1 MSEREHGGRDWAMET
16 RLLHG
21 TRRPGEAA
29 PVAPPI
35 YQTSTFQM
43 RTPEE
48 GAAMATEVAPAMLYG
63 RLGTPNTKDVEA
75 MLADLEGAE
84 AALALGSGMAAV
96 TIALMANLRAGD
108 HVVAQHTHYTA
119 TLSQMTTT
127 LPRYGIEVTQ
137 VDQTDTE
144 AFARAVRPTTR
155 VVYTESP
162 TNPTLDLTDLR
173 ATAEIA
179 HAAGALAITDSTFA
193 SSYNQRPLDLGC
205 DVVIHSATKYLNGHS
220 DVTAGVILSTRERV
234 NAMWDY
240 LRQYGPV
247 LHPFDAWLLQRGLRT
262 YTLRMERHNH
272 NAMAVA
278 RFLEGHPAVARV
290 HYPGLESHPQH
301 ALARRQMT
309 GGFGGMVTFEVK
321 GSFAAAY
328 RAVARTQVCVLAV
341 SLGAVETLITHPA
354 SMVHAFQ
361 SADER
366 DVAGIAPGLS
376 RLSVGIERAE
386 DIIDDLDRAL
396 G

>member
-366 DVAGIAPGLS
+366 DVAGIAPGLI

>member
-1 MSEREHGGRDWAMET
+1 MNERGRDWALET

-48 GAAMATEVAPAMLYG
+48 GAAMAAELAPAMLYG

-119 TLSQMTTT
+119 TLSQLTTT

-137 VDQTDTE
+137 VDQTDTD

-179 HAAGALAITDSTFA
+179 HSAGALAITDSTFA
-193 SSYNQRPLDLGC
+193 SSYNQRPLNLGC

-262 YTLRMERHNH
+262 YPLRMERHNG

-278 RFLEGHPAVARV
+278 RFLEGHPGVARV
-290 HYPGLESHPQH
+290 HYPGLPSHAQH
-301 ALARRQMT
+301 ELARRQMT

-321 GSFAAAY
+321 GGFEAAY
-328 RAVARTQVCVLAV
+328 RAVSRTKVCVLAV

-361 SADER
+361 SDEER
-366 DVAGIAPGLS
+366 EVAGIAPGLI